1 MQKLQVLTLPDFI
14 SVSIFQFECT
24 RWSFAIDLLWNV
36 SFQTFDYFQKHVHTT
51 LLISLCWHIL
61 H

>member
-24 RWSFAIDLLWNV
+24 RWSFATDLLWNV

-51 LLISLCWHIL
+51 LLISLS
-61 H
+61 